1 MVAVECRAPA
11 FGQRQSRLRKADELT
26 LPFRLAGP
34 VRCAGGPLADSQREW
49 LRNAVSI
56 LAITCRPIQTQIN
69 KYLSPMPMSNAGER
83 TIPNLEEAQS
93 HQLNIKYYIRSSIV
107 VKKTL
112 LSQGF

>member
-1 MVAVECRAPA
+1 
-11 FGQRQSRLRKADELT
+11 
-26 LPFRLAGP
+26 
-34 VRCAGGPLADSQREW
+34 
-49 LRNAVSI
+49 
-56 LAITCRPIQTQIN
+56 
-69 KYLSPMPMSNAGER
+69 MPMSNAGER